1 MMSLSI
7 YLCLFFISFITFIL
21 YFSSA
26 LQLLVHKSCTYFI
39 KHFPKY
45 LMGFPGGASGK
56 EPACQCRRCKRHEFD
71 PESESSPREG
81 NGNLLQYSCLE
92 NSMDGGAWWAT
103 VHGDL
108 KELDMTE

>member
-1 MMSLSI
+1 MMSLSM
-7 YLCLFFISFITFIL
+7 YLHFL

-26 LQLLVHKSCTYFI
+26 LQLSVYRSCTCFI

-45 LMGFPGGASGK
+45 LMGFPGGATGK
-56 EPACQCRRCKRHEFD
+56 EPACQCRRCKRHEFN

-81 NGNLLQYSCLE
+81 NGNPLQYSCLQD
-92 NSMDGGAWWAT
+92 SMDGGAWWAT
-103 VHGDL
+103 VHGGF